1 MAPVTWSGVRVSA
14 ETLAGVTVRFA
25 VAVALYEP
33 VTVTVVAAATPS
45 VASPV
50 DAVVCPCGTRTLVDP
65 TTAVFDDV
73 SVTLA
78 PPCGA
83 PAVSVT
89 VHVGCWPPRTGPGE
103 MRSEEHT
110 SEIHSRGL

>member
-1 MAPVTWSGVRVSA
+1 MAPVTWSGVRGSA
-14 ETLAGVTVRFA
+14 ETLAGGTGR

-89 VHVGCWPPRTGPGE
+89 VHVGCWPPLTGPGE